1 MSSAYRFLFLPVS
14 AARGTGEYMRALAI
28 AAAVAE
34 RWPEADI
41 RFMVSHEAPYAKSV
55 PFRTQL
61 LASSPTMQPRAVA
74 AYLRDFRPHIV
85 VFDNAG
91 RTSQLKVA
99 REVGARVVYV
109 SSRSRQRR
117 RAFRWRWMRLVA
129 EHWIAYPELL
139 AGRITVWER
148 CKLGISRG
156 PRVRYLDV
164 LLPTSAGATDQTVFA
179 THAVAAG
186 QYVLITPGGGAAHR
200 SLPYAAGIISQAAR
214 TIAARVPA
222 VLWIGGGQVTASET
236 PASLR
241 RIERL
246 PMTELMTLIRGA
258 AVVLTN
264 GADTLLQVMALER
277 PCVAVALSPDQAV
290 RLQRLQQAGISVD
303 VPLDSDAIVRAALLL
318 YGNADAARDNV
329 AMTARLS
336 LSDGLQTAVAAI
348 EQLLPPTATRMI
360 EEQQR
365 NP

>member
-1 MSSAYRFLFLPVS
+1 MSPAYRFLFLPVS

-28 AAAVAE
+28 AEAVAE

-41 RFMVSHEAPYAKSV
+41 RFMVSHEAPYANSV

-61 LASSPTMQPRAVA
+61 LAASPTLQPRAVA
-74 AYLRDFRPHIV
+74 AYLRDFRPHLV

-109 SSRSRQRR
+109 SSRTRQRR

-139 AGRITVWER
+139 AGRLDIWER
-148 CKLGISRG
+148 LKLGIWRG

-164 LLPTSAGATDQTVFA
+164 LLPTSADATDQFVFA
-179 THAVAAG
+179 RHAVVAG
-186 QYVLITPGGGAAHR
+186 QYVLIAPGGGAAHR

-214 TIAARVPA
+214 TIAASVPA
-222 VLWIGGGQVTASET
+222 VLWVGTGQMGSSAA

-246 PMTELMTLIRGA
+246 PMAELLALIRGA

-264 GADTLLQVMALER
+264 GADTLLQVMALRR
-277 PCVAVALSPDQAV
+277 PCVAVSLSPDQAV
-290 RLQRLQQAGISVD
+290 RLQRLRRAGISVD
-303 VPLDSDAIVRAALLL
+303 VPLDAESIAGATLLL
-318 YGNADAARDNV
+318 YGNVEAARDNV
-329 AMTARLS
+329 AMTAHLS

-348 EQLLPPTATRMI
+348 EELLPPTST
-360 EEQQR
+360 
-365 NP
+365 